1 MPAEIVLFVLGGLTL
16 VGVLVMDALGALGV
30 FGALRFTSCPQCDRW
45 TVHSLKA
52 TRPLVCHRCRRN
64 DRGPVSIGAHRARW
78 LHFGD

>member
-30 FGALRFTSCPQCDRW
+30 FGALRFTSCPRCDRW

-52 TRPLVCHRCRRN
+52 TRLVCHRCRRH
-64 DRGPVSIGAHRARW
+64 DRGQAPIGVRHAGW
-78 LHFGD
+78 FHFGN